1 MEGKRLKALTFS
13 YDDGVTQ
20 DIRLIEL
27 FNKYGM
33 KATFN
38 LNSSLQGRP
47 NTLIREGQTINHNR
61 IPLADIKAVYEGH
74 EIAAHTMHHPFLPEK
89 SEKEIIKEVEKDRI
103 TLSEICGYEVEGFAY
118 PGGGKNYDERVSR
131 IIRENTGV
139 KYCRTTVSNHSFLK
153 QEDLYEF
160 KPTVYHH
167 SEWDKM
173 FSLGE
178 EFLNMKASE
187 PAMFYVWGHSY
198 EFDIHSTWEKF
209 EEFLKMMS
217 GRDDVAYIT
226 NKEAL
231 LTKWYE

>member
-47 NTLIREGQTINHNR
+47 NTLIREGQTVNHNR

-89 SEKEIIKEVEKDRI
+89 SEKERINEVEKDRI

-131 IIRENTGV
+131 IIKENTGV

-153 QEDLYEF
+153 QENLYEF

-167 SEWDKM
+167 AEWDKM

-187 PAMFYVWGHSY
+187 PAVFYVWGHSY